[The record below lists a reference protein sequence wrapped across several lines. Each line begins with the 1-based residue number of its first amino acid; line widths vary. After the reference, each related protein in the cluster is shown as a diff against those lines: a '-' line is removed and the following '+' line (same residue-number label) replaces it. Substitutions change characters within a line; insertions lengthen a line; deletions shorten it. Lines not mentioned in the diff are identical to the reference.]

1 MAERRVL
8 QFDHCDDQ
16 TRFEIEIVQEKNA
29 KLLVRQL
36 QNQNKANK
44 RTPNRNALVF
54 ISKLKICPPSVKE
67 AALSKLK
74 GRLLFL
80 EKIRKNLNEGI

>member
-44 RTPNRNALVF
+44 CTPNRSALVVTN
-54 ISKLKICPPSVKE
+54 KL
-67 AALSKLK
+67 
-74 GRLLFL
+74 RF
-80 EKIRKNLNEGI
+80 

>member
-44 RTPNRNALVF
+44 RIPNRNAL
-54 ISKLKICPPSVKE
+54 
-67 AALSKLK
+67 ALL
-74 GRLLFL
+74 
-80 EKIRKNLNEGI
+80 IN

>member
-54 ISKLKICPPSVKE
+54 TNKLK
-67 AALSKLK
+67 
-74 GRLLFL
+74 F
-80 EKIRKNLNEGI
+80 

>member
-8 QFDHCDDQ
+8 QIDHCDDQ

-44 RTPNRNALVF
+44 RTPNRNALVVTN
-54 ISKLKICPPSVKE
+54 KL
-67 AALSKLK
+67 
-74 GRLLFL
+74 RF
-80 EKIRKNLNEGI
+80 

>member
-54 ISKLKICPPSVKE
+54 ISKLKICPPSVKV
-67 AALSKLK
+67 
-74 GRLLFL
+74 R
-80 EKIRKNLNEGI
+80 